1 VPLGLAA
8 AARGAEPGAP
18 PRQAAPAVPPSA
30 PAAPPAAAA
39 PGGAIP
45 RTDAV
50 APGAGAVSPAPAAAP
65 AVPGAPAAP
74 PVPGMPPAAPATP
87 PVPPAAVTAPPV
99 DAPVNAPNLAQDFA
113 DLDVGGLRESWSRT
127 PSFVG
132 DGCAPAKNS
141 STVAVGRLLV
151 IAPDLTLQKGAL
163 VGDLPAQIC
172 TVTDPK
178 YNSVQAI
185 QAAGYPSFILPS
197 QVLGNVPPPTAIPVG
212 GPSPGAG
219 IIPVQSPASFTA
231 AVDNTF
237 ANNPNLDTAQYA
249 SQNPQTVYDP
259 TSSGALPGVT
269 SPTGPPVH
277 DAFLFYNYSVQV
289 DAAGLLPGINV
300 GFTKLVENS
309 SPIPRDRVYFN
320 YSYFHNA
327 NITPGR
333 ADINRFTPGF
343 EKTFFDRWTS
353 IEVRTPFAGTL
364 SNVQSVQGGQCG
376 GISEYRD
383 VEFGNMSVI
392 FKTFLWQQDTWG
404 ITGGMQV
411 LLPTAQSTIVNGS
424 DQVGQPLNLVYV
436 QNQSVHTMPFFGS
449 VWAPSQRWFNQ
460 AMIQMDVDS
469 NGSPVYVNS
478 NLQPGISGTQM
489 AGVGRVIY
497 PTFMYLSFSSGY
509 WLYQG
514 NGPGLTGFSPIMEV
528 HVNQAMNQFQPINA
542 YGYSLGN
549 DQGIISVTNGLVGCN
564 FEYNKRSTVTFAYVT
579 PLGGGVDRFFDGELR
594 AFVNW
599 RFGPQ
604 NRLTR
609 AQF

>member
-1 VPLGLAA
+1 
-8 AARGAEPGAP
+8 
-18 PRQAAPAVPPSA
+18 VPPA
-30 PAAPPAAAA
+30 
-39 PGGAIP
+39 
-45 RTDAV
+45 
-50 APGAGAVSPAPAAAP
+50 
-65 AVPGAPAAP
+65 
-74 PVPGMPPAAPATP
+74 AAPATP
-87 PVPPAAVTAPPV
+87 PLPPAVAAAAP
-99 DAPVNAPNLAQDFA
+99 PVNAPNLAQDFA

-132 DGCAPAKNS
+132 DGCAPAKTS

-151 IAPDLTLQKGAL
+151 IAPDLAAGAGVL
-163 VGDLPAQIC
+163 EGKQPAQIC
-172 TVTDPK
+172 TVTDGQ

-197 QVLGNVPPPTAIPVG
+197 QVLGNVPGTPPTSIPVG

-219 IIPVQSPASFTA
+219 IIPVQSPASYTA

-237 ANNPNLDTAQYA
+237 ANNPNLDTSKYA

-259 TSSGALPGVT
+259 SASGALPSST
-269 SPTGPPVH
+269 SPTDAPVH

-353 IEVRTPFAGTL
+353 IEIRTPFAGTL
-364 SNVQSVQGGQCG
+364 SNVQSVEGGQCG

-392 FKTFLWQQDTWG
+392 FKTFLWQRDTWG

-411 LLPTAQSTIVNGS
+411 LLPTAQSTIVNGT
-424 DQVGQPLNLVYV
+424 DQVGQPLSLVYV
-436 QNQSVHTMPFFGS
+436 ENQSVHTMPFFGS

-460 AMIQMDVDS
+460 AMIQMDIDS
-469 NGSPVYVNS
+469 NGSPVYVNN
-478 NLQPGISGTQM
+478 NLQPGVSGAQM

-497 PTFMYLSFSSGY
+497 PTFMYVSFSSGY

-514 NGPGLTGFSPIMEV
+514 NGPGLTGFSPIMEL

-579 PLGGGVDRFFDGELR
+579 PLGGGADRFFDGELR